1 MSSSA
6 NHNFL
11 QSVNDSDHASIKSD
25 DVSYAQSGGFVK
37 ENGEH
42 CSKSKSLAKPVN
54 TINGVTNIHSTN
66 ENLSAD
72 EVDVSLDATQQAN
85 TEESSTQPVMLT
97 TENNECGPLH
107 VVHNMTENGQ
117 ASSGYATN

>member
-11 QSVNDSDHASIKSD
+11 QNVNDSDHASIKSD
-25 DVSYAQSGGFVK
+25 DVSYAQSGGSVK

-54 TINGVTNIHSTN
+54 TINGVTNVHSTN

-72 EVDVSLDATQQAN
+72 EVDVPLDAIQQAN
-85 TEESSTQPVMLT
+85 TKESSVLLT

-107 VVHNMTENGQ
+107 VVHNITENSQ
-117 ASSGYATN
+117 APSGYATN